1 MVVVVAVKNKNQQTR
16 FAENP
21 KTGGGGVA
29 GSADPLT
36 VKLGLG
42 GPVTTLYNMGR
53 EGDEILC

>member
-1 MVVVVAVKNKNQQTR
+1 M
-16 FAENP
+16 
-21 KTGGGGVA
+21 GGLYACGNTLNFFFYGSA